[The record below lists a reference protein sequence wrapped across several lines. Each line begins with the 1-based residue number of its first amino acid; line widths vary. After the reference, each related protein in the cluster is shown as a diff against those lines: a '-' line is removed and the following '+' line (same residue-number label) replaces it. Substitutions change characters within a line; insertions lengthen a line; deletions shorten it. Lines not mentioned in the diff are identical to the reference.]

1 MKKKLTKKLT
11 LSRKTISNLTDNEM
25 NRVRGASLMV
35 NCTNSCS
42 LLVDCCP
49 TTKENLIE
57 QNPDEG

>member
-1 MKKKLTKKLT
+1 MKKKLTKKLM

-25 NRVRGASLMV
+25 NLVRGASLIV

-42 LLVDCCP
+42 LIRYCCP
-49 TTKENLIE
+49 TTQENVIE